1 MIAGLAWW
9 KWFCLVLMYYTLVA
23 GLTMEIP
30 KLDIL
35 HESIRNL
42 YYHVPMWFGMTILLG
57 ASLFYSLRYLMY
69 NKLKDDQ
76 RAAATATVALVMGT
90 AGLLTGMQW
99 ARVTWGSWWNNDPK
113 QTGAA
118 IGMLMYLAY
127 LVLRGAIDD
136 VDRRARVAAVANVIF
151 FAVYIPMIF
160 IVPRL
165 TDSLHPGSGGNPG
178 FNSYDLDG
186 RMRLIFYP
194 AVLGW
199 TLLGFWLADIGFRRR
214 QLDLHIKFNG

>member
-1 MIAGLAWW
+1 MLAGIVWW
-9 KWFCLVLMYYTLVA
+9 KWVCIVLMYYTLVA
-23 GLTMEIP
+23 GLTMDIP
-30 KLDIL
+30 RLDIL

-57 ASLFYSLRYLMY
+57 ASLVYSLRYLMN
-69 NKLKDDQ
+69 NKLSDDQ
-76 RAAATATVALVMGT
+76 RAASFATVALVMGT
-90 AGLLTGMQW
+90 AGILTGMQW

-186 RMRLIFYP
+186 RMRLVFYP
-194 AVLGW
+194 AVIGW

-214 QLDLHIKFNG
+214 LIDLRIKFNG

>member
-9 KWFCLVLMYYTLVA
+9 KYLCIALMYYTLLA
-23 GLTMEIP
+23 GLLLPVP

-57 ASLFYSLRYLMY
+57 GSLFHSLRFLA
-69 NKLKDDQ
+69 KGRLDDDQ
-76 RAAATATVALVMGT
+76 RAASLVVVAVTFGL

-136 VDRRARVAAVANVIF
+136 VDRKARVAAVANVIF
-151 FAVYIPMIF
+151 FAVYVPMIF
-160 IVPRL
+160 VVPRL

-186 RMRLIFYP
+186 SMRIIFYP

-199 TLLGFWLADIGFRRR
+199 TMLGFWLADVAFKRR
-214 QLDLHIKFNG
+214 QLDLRLKFNG

>member
-9 KWFCLVLMYYTLVA
+9 KWLCIALMYYTLA
-23 GLTMEIP
+23 MGLLSPVP

-42 YYHVPMWFGMTILLG
+42 YYHVPMWFGMTIMLF
-57 ASLFYSLRYLMY
+57 ASLIFSLRYLMY
-69 NKLKDDQ
+69 NKLDDDQ
-76 RAAATATVALVMGT
+76 RAASLAVVAIMFGV

-136 VDRRARVAAVANVIF
+136 VDRRARVAAVANVLF

-186 RMRLIFYP
+186 SMRIIFYP

-199 TLLGFWLADIGFRRR
+199 TMLGFWLADVGFKRR
-214 QLDLHIKFNG
+214 QLDLRIKFNS